1 LTCQRNRRKT
11 TQTQPQSHTVGH
23 HIAEEPEDSVLYPEE
38 RQQAIAAMVAE
49 RGRLAVAA
57 LAEEFGVTTETV
69 RRDLAGLERAGM
81 LRRVHGGAV
90 PAGALTLVEP
100 GLGERHRSRSEQK
113 RAIAAAA
120 LSLLPGA
127 DGSIILDGGTTTA
140 AFAEILPA
148 DRRLL
153 AVTSSVPIA
162 SRLSLTA
169 AVTVHVLGG
178 RVRGITQCA
187 DGDTT
192 VRALAD
198 LRVDVAFLG
207 ANGITPGHGFTT
219 PDEAEASVKRA
230 MVRSGQRVIV
240 LADSSKLG
248 RENLVRFAA
257 IEDVDVLVTDEFAD
271 PGMVAELEKA
281 GVEVVLA

>member
-1 LTCQRNRRKT
+1 M
-11 TQTQPQSHTVGH
+11 
-23 HIAEEPEDSVLYPEE
+23 LYPEE
-38 RQQAIAAMVAE
+38 RQQAMAAMVAD

-57 LAEEFGVTTETV
+57 LSEEFGVTTETV
-69 RRDLAGLERAGM
+69 RRDLAVLERAGM

-100 GLGERHRSRSEQK
+100 GLNERHRSRSEQK

-120 LSLLPGA
+120 LHLLPGA
-127 DGSIILDGGTTTA
+127 DGSIALDGGTTTA
-140 AFAEILPA
+140 ALAEILPA

-162 SRLSLTA
+162 SRLSLTPG
-169 AVTVHVLGG
+169 VTLHVLGG
-178 RVRGITQCA
+178 RVRGVTQCA
-187 DGDTT
+187 VGETT
-192 VRALAD
+192 VRSLAE

-207 ANGITPGHGFTT
+207 ANGIAPGHGFTT
-219 PDEAEASVKRA
+219 PDDAEAAVKRA
-230 MVRSGQRVIV
+230 MVRSGQRVVV

-248 RENLVRFAA
+248 REHLVRYAA
-257 IEDVDVLVTDEFAD
+257 IEDVDVLVTDEGAD
-271 PGMVAELEKA
+271 PETVAELEKA